1 MSNISINNISEELK
15 NDFINISNDSTNAK
29 TLELLVY
36 HYKLLGFSFS
46 EEERETINKAISVSP
61 KSSSNRIKKSILN
74 TANAIIKSIETDTYE
89 LNLKNSAIA
98 ADKRALNV
106 LDFIFKHNEEAK
118 RWYDRIFIT
127 ANSFMKFAQELKNSG
142 TIKTTF
148 NKYTIDRCIERSQKN
163 IDEHHNKFKLDSK
176 HNVKAHHH
184 RIKLQNEHDKK
195 QSKE

>member
-148 NKYTIDRCIERSQKN
+148 NKYTIDRCIERSKKI